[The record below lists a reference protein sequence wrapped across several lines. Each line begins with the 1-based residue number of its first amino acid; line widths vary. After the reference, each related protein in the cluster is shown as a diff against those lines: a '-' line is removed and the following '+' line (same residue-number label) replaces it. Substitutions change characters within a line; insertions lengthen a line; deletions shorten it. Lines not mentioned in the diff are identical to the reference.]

1 MPSARRIRRNLTETI
16 PGRADTMTEDTLTI
30 DGEHATAEIKTTNVD
45 DACVEQVESI
55 ADHEAFR
62 NDIRVMPDAHA
73 GAGAVVGFTM
83 PLGER
88 ICPNTVG
95 VDIGCGMT
103 AFDLGGQPHE
113 QLRDDPAAVDRAIR
127 ERVPL
132 GADTFGDVDAPV
144 DFHMVNDF
152 PWDECARKAGQLT
165 ERTDLDLGVDTEF
178 GGEYFSDLCERLG
191 YSQRRAINS
200 VGTLGGGNH
209 FVEVARSEETG
220 HYWVVVH
227 SGSRGIGLTI
237 AQYWQDRATELC
249 DDRADR
255 AREALADVP
264 EFAYEFDLDSVSDAT
279 LVTWLLG
286 GRGED
291 WKATD
296 AIRAH
301 LDGEAISDL
310 VDDLRDIGRMVET
323 AGDDDGGDDLDY
335 LSGTARE
342 GYLKDMVFAQTYAA
356 VSRRRMADAVADALG
371 ADVLD
376 SVVSTHNYIDFE
388 DLVIRKGATRVHEGE
403 RAVIPFNMRDGAVL
417 VRGLGNDDWHRSAP
431 HGAGRRGSRRW
442 AFDEFDVETFREEM
456 RDVYS
461 SSVTEATLDEA
472 PMAYK
477 DTDGILSALEATATV
492 EETLTPVLNVKAE

>member
-1 MPSARRIRRNLTETI
+1 MQMSDDTI
-16 PGRADTMTEDTLTI
+16 TI
-30 DGEHATAEIKTTNVD
+30 DGEHSTAEIKTTNVD
-45 DACVEQVESI
+45 ETTIEQVT
-55 ADHEAFR
+55 ALTDHEAFR
-62 NDIRVMPDAHA
+62 NPIRVMPDGHA

-103 AFDLGGQPHE
+103 ALDLGDAPHE
-113 QLRDDPAAVDRAIR
+113 SLHTGPGRVDDAIR

-132 GADTFGDVDAPV
+132 GRDTFSDVAADT

-152 PWDECARKAGQLT
+152 PWEECARKARELT
-165 ERTDLDLGVDTEF
+165 ERNDLGIAVDDAF
-178 GGEYFSDLCERLG
+178 GGEYFTALCERIG

-209 FVEVARSEETG
+209 FVEVARSEQTG

-237 AQYWQDRATELC
+237 AEHWQERAHELC
-249 DDRADR
+249 DDRAAK

-264 EFAYEFDLDSVSDAT
+264 AWAYKFDLDAVSDPA
-279 LVTWLLG
+279 LVNWLLG
-286 GRGED
+286 GQGED

-296 AIRAH
+296 EISRR
-301 LDGEAISDL
+301 LDGEVISDL
-310 VDDLRDIGRMVET
+310 VDDLREVGALAEAET
-323 AGDDDGGDDLDY
+323 SDGDALDY
-335 LSGTARE
+335 LSGAARE

-356 VSRRRMADAVADALG
+356 VSRRRMAEAVADALD
-371 ADVLD
+371 APVVD

-403 RAVIPFNMRDGAVL
+403 RGIIPFNMRDGAVL
-417 VRGLGNDDWHRSAP
+417 VRGKGNPDWHRSAP

-442 AFDEFDVETFREEM
+442 AYDEFDVATYRDEM
-456 RDVYS
+456 QGVYS

-477 DTDGILSALEATATV
+477 DTDDILARLRETATV
-492 EETLTPVLNVKAE
+492 EETLTPVLNVKAEE

>member
-1 MPSARRIRRNLTETI
+1 MS
-16 PGRADTMTEDTLTI
+16 EDTITI
-30 DGEHATAEIKTTNVD
+30 DGEHTTAEIKTTNVD
-45 DACVEQVESI
+45 EACLEQVETL

-62 NDIRVMPDAHA
+62 RPIRVMPDGHK
-73 GAGAVVGFTM
+73 GAGAVIGFTM

-103 AFDLGGQPHE
+103 ALDLGAAPHE
-113 QLRDDPAAVDRAIR
+113 RLQADPASVDAAIR

-132 GADTFGDVDAPV
+132 GRDTFGDVDAAV
-144 DFHMVNDF
+144 DFHMIDDF
-152 PWDECARKAGQLT
+152 PWETCARKARTLT
-165 ERTDLDLGVDTEF
+165 ERNDAGITVDDEF
-178 GGEYFSDLCERLG
+178 GGEYFSDLCERVG

-209 FVEVARSEETG
+209 FVEVSRSEETG

-227 SGSRGIGLTI
+227 SGSRGIGSTI
-237 AQYWQDRATELC
+237 AQYWQDRAHELC
-249 DDRADR
+249 DDRAER

-264 EFAYEFDLDSVSDAT
+264 AFAYKFDLDAVSDPE
-279 LVTWLLG
+279 LVNWLLG

-291 WKATD
+291 WKDTD
-296 AIRAH
+296 TISTR

-310 VDDLRDIGRMVET
+310 VDDLRDIGAMVET
-323 AGDDDGGDDLDY
+323 ETDEADELDY
-335 LSGTARE
+335 LSGAARE

-356 VSRRRMADAVADALG
+356 TSRRRMAEAVADALD
-371 ADVLD
+371 AEVLD

-403 RAVIPFNMRDGAVL
+403 RGVIPFNMRDGAVL

-442 AFDEFDVETFREEM
+442 AFDEFDVATYREEM
-456 RDVYS
+456 TAVYS

-477 DTDGILSALEATATV
+477 DTDSILSALDDTATV
-492 EETLTPVLNVKAE
+492 EETLTPVLNVKAEE

>member
-1 MPSARRIRRNLTETI
+1 MSNDTI
-16 PGRADTMTEDTLTI
+16 TI
-30 DGEHATAEIKTTNVD
+30 DGEYATAEIKTTNVD
-45 DACVEQVESI
+45 ETTIDQIEALT
-55 ADHEAFR
+55 DHEAFQ
-62 NDIRVMPDAHA
+62 NEIRVMPDAHA

-103 AFDLGGQPHE
+103 GLDLGDAPHE
-113 QLRDDPAAVDRAIR
+113 RLQADPGSVDDAIR

-132 GADTFGDVDAPV
+132 GRDTFGDVAADT
-144 DFHMVNDF
+144 DFHMVEDF
-152 PWDECARKAGQLT
+152 PWDECARKARTLS
-165 ERTDLDLGVDTEF
+165 ERNDLGITVDDDF
-178 GGEYFSDLCERLG
+178 GGEYFDDLCTRVG

-209 FVEVARSEETG
+209 FLEVARSDRTG

-237 AQYWQDRATELC
+237 AEYWQERAHELC
-249 DDRADR
+249 DDRAERTRD
-255 AREALADVP
+255 ALADVP
-264 EFAYEFDLDSVSDAT
+264 EWAYEFDLDAVSDAE
-279 LVTWLLG
+279 LVNWLLG

-296 AIRAH
+296 EISSR

-310 VDDLRDIGRMVET
+310 VNDLRDIGRRAQRE
-323 AGDDDGGDDLDY
+323 ASGGDPLDY
-335 LSGTARE
+335 LSGDARE

-356 VSRRRMADAVADALG
+356 VSRRLMAEAVADALD

-376 SVVSTHNYIDFE
+376 SVESTHNYIDVE

-403 RAVIPFNMRDGAVL
+403 RGIIPFNMRDGAVL
-417 VRGLGNDDWHRSAP
+417 VRGAGNPDWHRSAP

-442 AFDEFDVETFREEM
+442 AFDEFDVATYREEM

-461 SSVTEATLDEA
+461 TSVTEATLDEA

-477 DTDGILSALEATATV
+477 DTESILGRLGETATV
-492 EETLTPVLNVKAE
+492 EETLTPVVNVKAEE